1 MRKVIF
7 QMTIILNIILHPP
20 VVMMEIFFTVIQT
33 RKMDIMKQAWQISKD
48 LLWLLVDTIQRQ
60 TRPKL
65 MISHPKPGM
74 KLMITRIMISKF
86 IATLSDKFQNFISVF
101 TSFQQ
106 SRQE

>member
-1 MRKVIF
+1 
-7 QMTIILNIILHPP
+7 MT
-20 VVMMEIFFTVIQT
+20 
-33 RKMDIMKQAWQISKD
+33 
-48 LLWLLVDTIQRQ
+48 
-60 TRPKL
+60 
-65 MISHPKPGM
+65 SHPKPGM